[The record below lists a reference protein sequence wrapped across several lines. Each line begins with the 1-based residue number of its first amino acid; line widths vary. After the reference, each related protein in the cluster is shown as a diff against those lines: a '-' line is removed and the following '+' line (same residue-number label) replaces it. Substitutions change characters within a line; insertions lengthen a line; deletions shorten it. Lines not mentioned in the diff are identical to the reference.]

1 MATGLTARIS
11 AHSNSPS
18 ARPKFNS
25 IPRARLQPWMTDR
38 VPPLSAA
45 QSLTYTRLLSAL
57 RARSVN
63 GSWAPHCQLY
73 PSPLN
78 HFLGCSAENSPVDPA
93 TRPRRARR
101 DHTSLRY
108 KTLLAVLQPPLLP
121 PCPRIIPSSR
131 VTPLTLSH
139 PIPEPSVRQLRS
151 RPRPLPEPSVPPRA
165 TSQRCWGALVTG
177 WGCFDLGSD
186 RNFSSEASLRR
197 VTTRAVDSFTPPPNP
212 R

>member
-11 AHSNSPS
+11 AHSNSPP

-93 TRPRRARR
+93 TRPRRAVA
-101 DHTSLRY
+101 TTPPCGIKPSSQCYNLRSFHRA
-108 KTLLAVLQPPLLP
+108 LASSLAVA
-121 PCPRIIPSSR
+121 SR
-131 VTPLTLSH
+131 
-139 PIPEPSVRQLRS
+139 R
-151 RPRPLPEPSVPPRA
+151 
-165 TSQRCWGALVTG
+165 
-177 WGCFDLGSD
+177 
-186 RNFSSEASLRR
+186 
-197 VTTRAVDSFTPPPNP
+197 
-212 R
+212 